1 LPSEKVEDRFQ
12 GNPRHAGPVKDI
24 GKNLQEARGASA
36 VDERISAIEIAER
49 PLKAIGPGLEDEP
62 LVLLMP
68 THLDRQS
75 QLERHVEARR
85 APAELHPREI
95 VDRYRTSP
103 QQVLNP
109 FEPSLWARDL
119 NDTTGPQPEPAQP
132 GNGRQIER
140 RVPPIK
146 GNVQKSFRS
155 ASVLAQRGWLTR
167 PG

>member
-1 LPSEKVEDRFQ
+1 M
-12 GNPRHAGPVKDI
+12 
-24 GKNLQEARGASA
+24 
-36 VDERISAIEIAER
+36 DERISAIESAER
-49 PLKAIGPGLEDEP
+49 PLKAIGPGGEDEP
-62 LVLLMP
+62 LVLLRP